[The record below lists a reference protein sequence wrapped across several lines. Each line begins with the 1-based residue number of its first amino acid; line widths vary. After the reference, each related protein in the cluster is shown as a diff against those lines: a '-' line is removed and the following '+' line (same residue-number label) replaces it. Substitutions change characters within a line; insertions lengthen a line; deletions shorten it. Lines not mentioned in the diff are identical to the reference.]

1 MPHCIH
7 GVDMNNEA
15 QTAPVRSTLVV
26 RTLDAADR
34 AHARAAT
41 RIHDVRNGIRVSSL
55 RGLERVETLM
65 TTAIARVRD
74 GIARVDAVGADA
86 VNRAQG
92 VVGTVIER
100 ARGRAA

>member
-1 MPHCIH
+1 
-7 GVDMNNEA
+7 MNIES
-15 QTAPVRSTLVV
+15 QKAPARTKLVV

-41 RIHDVRNGIRVSSL
+41 RIHDVRNGIRSSSL
-55 RGLERVETLM
+55 RGLERVEQLVTS
-65 TTAIARVRD
+65 TIARARD
-74 GIARVDAVGADA
+74 AISRVDAVGADA